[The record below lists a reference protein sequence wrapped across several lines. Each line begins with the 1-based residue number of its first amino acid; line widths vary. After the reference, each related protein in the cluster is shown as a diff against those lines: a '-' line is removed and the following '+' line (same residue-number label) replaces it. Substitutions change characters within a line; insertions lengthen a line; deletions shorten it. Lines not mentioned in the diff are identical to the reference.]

1 MKVSV
6 IGGGSTYTPELIEGF
21 FDIWDK
27 VKPLKITL
35 LDINYERLSIVYDF
49 LLRMIKRAGAEIE
62 LEMSTDLEEALKDAD
77 FVINQIRVGGNQA
90 RLLDETVPLK
100 YGVLGQE
107 TTGAGGFANAL
118 RTIPVVYG
126 IAKKIEEVCPS
137 AWLINF
143 TNPSGIITEMLLKYT
158 KVKSIGLCNVPINF
172 QKLFADLAEVSPEDV
187 FLDYFGL
194 NHLSFVRKV
203 FVKGEDRT
211 KELFLKVRE
220 RISDEE
226 RMILDNVNMFPNYY
240 LGYFYL
246 REERVE
252 EVKHKPKRAEEVLK
266 IESDLLNLYKD
277 PSLDKKPEELSRR
290 GGALYSRA
298 AVNLISA
305 LSGLKEGFQII
316 NVKNEGA
323 ISDLPYDSVVEIP
336 VYLQKDRF
344 HRYVIGKLP
353 ISVRG
358 TIQSVKTYEE
368 LTIEAAMES
377 SYKKALMALT
387 QHPLVSSMTL
397 AKKILDD
404 LISTNKDYF
413 PKLI

>member
-277 PSLDKKPEELSRR
+277 SSLDKKPEELSRR

-387 QHPLVSSMTL
+387 QHPLISSMTL

>member
-387 QHPLVSSMTL
+387 QHPLISSMTL